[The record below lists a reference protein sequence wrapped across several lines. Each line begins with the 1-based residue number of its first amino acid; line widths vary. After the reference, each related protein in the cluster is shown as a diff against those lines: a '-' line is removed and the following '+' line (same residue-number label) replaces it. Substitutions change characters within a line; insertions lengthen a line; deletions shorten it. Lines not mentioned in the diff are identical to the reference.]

1 MDTRPGQLSRGDR
14 WSIVAFAIAGLVI
27 AVWIVAQTTARIVE
41 LARGVDV
48 PVAVD
53 FLDTTVDVALT
64 DGSDSVPV
72 RLDGGVL
79 TAPQLPPIATVPG
92 ILGQIVLALTVLT
105 VIGCLLLLAR
115 SILRGQVFSRRNTV
129 LATLAGATGLL
140 GSAAARFFDNM
151 LANATVSQVTDNR
164 LDTAVLTVEPLTWVL
179 AAFAIAVI
187 GTAFS
192 VGERLQR
199 DNASLEKETEGL
211 V

>member
-14 WSIVAFAIAGLVI
+14 WSIVAFAMAGLVI
-27 AVWIVAQTTARIVE
+27 AVWIVAQTTGRIIE

-79 TAPQLPPIATVPG
+79 TAPQLTPIATVPG
-92 ILGQIVLALTVLT
+92 ILGQIALAVTVLM

-164 LDTAVLTVEPLTWVL
+164 LDTAVLTVEPLIWVL

>member
-27 AVWIVAQTTARIVE
+27 AAGIVAQTTARIVE
-41 LARGVDV
+41 LARGIDV

-79 TAPQLPPIATVPG
+79 TAPQLSPIATVPG
-92 ILGQIVLALTVLT
+92 ILGQIVLVLTVLT

-115 SILRGQVFSRRNTV
+115 SILRGQIFSRRNTV